1 MSIVHKGKKF
11 TDEHRDNIS
20 KSLSGKKK
28 TEEHVTKMRNFF
40 NITMQNKNNV
50 STS

>member
-1 MSIVHKGKKF
+1 MSIAHKGKSF

-28 TEEHVTKMRNFF
+28 TDEHITKMKNSF
-40 NITMQNKNNV
+40 NITMQNKKNV